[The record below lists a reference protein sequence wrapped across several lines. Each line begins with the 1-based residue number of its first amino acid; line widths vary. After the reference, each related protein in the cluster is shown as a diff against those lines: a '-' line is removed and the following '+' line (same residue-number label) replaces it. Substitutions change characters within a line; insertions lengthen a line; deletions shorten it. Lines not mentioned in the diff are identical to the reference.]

1 MKIKKLK
8 SSIKDLASLEG
19 LASDNAKQKDM
30 IDYIAIMSDIEIP
43 EESTNESNGESTK
56 ENED

>member
-43 EESTNESNGESTK
+43 EESTNEGNGESAK